1 MVPPKHESARQQA
14 NRRLLA
20 CVARVSAAGE
30 EWLPG
35 ERTLCAELGVSIIT
49 VRSAI
54 KQLVLEG
61 LVESVPRKGNR
72 ICRPMR
78 RNANVGIV
86 LSNQEDVS
94 FVHAPPM
101 MMGIFDV
108 LARRQICLR
117 LIELRDF
124 QKAAQLFKKVRLD
137 ACIIFV
143 PERKLYPKIAEA
155 MKASGI
161 AVLPLLGDW
170 SEGVESFPC
179 YVTADSRGNLRAQ
192 AKFLA
197 HSGSKNVARLNASQS
212 PTPGLD
218 FTDFKKVF
226 GKEGVCF
233 KPEWVLSADEVA
245 DELPKLLDAGKID
258 GAIVHG
264 GLENMRRVFEI
275 LDRHARGGEIALL
288 TDSVGDYL
296 AEFRAE
302 YPRANVAGVNWH
314 PTYEMGLVAARAIG
328 DFLDKGTPLGRIEV
342 PYSIHSPD
350 WRWADASPNR
360 AD

>member
-1 MVPPKHESARQQA
+1 MIPPKHESARQQA

-20 CVARVSAAGE
+20 CVTRLSAAGE

-35 ERTLCAELGVSIIT
+35 ERSLCAELGVSIIT

-94 FVHAPPM
+94 FVNSPPA
-101 MMGIFDV
+101 MMGILDV

-124 QKAAQLFKKVRLD
+124 QKAAQLFKKMRLD

-143 PERKLYPKIAEA
+143 PERKLYPKIVEA

-170 SEGVESFPC
+170 SQGAEAFPC
-179 YVTADSRGNLRAQ
+179 YVTADARGGLRAR
-192 AKFLA
+192 AEFLA
-197 HSGSKNVARLNASQS
+197 RSCCKNVASLNSSHSGIPDQ
-212 PTPGLD
+212 D
-218 FTDFKKVF
+218 FTAFKTTFAKA
-226 GKEGVCF
+226 GLLTKH
-233 KPEWVLSADEVA
+233 EWVLSAEEVA

-275 LDRHARGGEIALL
+275 LDRHDRGGDIVLL
-288 TDSVGDYL
+288 VDSVGDYL
-296 AEFRAE
+296 AEFRAA
-302 YPRANVAGVNWH
+302 YPRANVVGVNWH
-314 PTYEMGLVAARAIG
+314 PTYEMGLAAARALCE
-328 DFLDKGTPLGRIEV
+328 FLDQGEPLGRIEV
-342 PYSIHSPD
+342 PYSIQAPD
-350 WRWADASPNR
+350 WTRSSSNP
-360 AD
+360 